1 MNELR
6 QCKDKFQDW
15 VLKVLKW
22 FFQTHNLFP
31 FEFLPVW
38 FYSSFTQ
45 ICFVLLF
52 VRTNISQHNAPSH
65 CSVCSTHHESFSS
78 VCLWDQLFSS
88 IRFMKT
94 WSFFVFIFVLLI
106 NWFLLWIVSESYLP
120 HFIEITYGRNAFD
133 NADLILVEK
142 WFDGSF
148 TDKGIIGEQ

>member
-65 CSVCSTHHESFSS
+65 CSVCSTHHESFSCLFVRS
-78 VCLWDQLFSS
+78 TVFIYSFYENMIIFRFYICAFNQLVPTANCIWKLSSTLHRNYVWKKCLW
-88 IRFMKT
+88 
-94 WSFFVFIFVLLI
+94 
-106 NWFLLWIVSESYLP
+106 
-120 HFIEITYGRNAFD
+120 
-133 NADLILVEK
+133 
-142 WFDGSF
+142 
-148 TDKGIIGEQ
+148 